1 MNKHGFSTLPT
12 LKKKTHSLCYYSKAL
27 LNKGLERSSL
37 NLMLQVIKVESLR
50 WHYKFLWD
58 VTGESSFATAALK
71 QPWRL
76 LITPL

>member
-50 WHYKFLWD
+50 WHYKFL
-58 VTGESSFATAALK
+58 
-71 QPWRL
+71 
-76 LITPL
+76 